1 MYKITSIFLLLL
13 ASACTFSQA
22 QNKKQLLKE
31 VEDLKAQIQA
41 LEAANKVN
49 LEDPAD
55 KLSYC
60 MGISIAN
67 SIVKQV
73 DEIKTPA
80 FEQGLIDV
88 KEGKA
93 DISVQEA
100 NAFIQT
106 ELARLGE
113 AKAEAVKTEGAE
125 FLANNAQ
132 KDNIITLESGLQ
144 YEVLEPGTG
153 EVPSSTDRVT
163 VHYKGYF
170 MDGEVFDSS
179 IERGEPATFGVTQVI
194 AGWTEA
200 LKMMPVGSI
209 WRLFIPYN
217 LAYGANGKGSIPGYA
232 TLLFEVELLK
242 IEGRE

>member
-1 MYKITSIFLLLL
+1 MYKITSICLLFL
-13 ASACTFSQA
+13 AATCTLSQA
-22 QNKKQLLKE
+22 QSKKQLLKE
-31 VEDLKAQIQA
+31 VEELKAKVQK

-55 KLSYC
+55 KLSYY
-60 MGISIAN
+60 MGVSIAN
-67 SIVKQV
+67 SIMKQV

-88 KEGKA
+88 KEGKTSITA
-93 DISVQEA
+93 QEA

-113 AKAEAVKTEGAE
+113 AKAAAMQAEGIK
-125 FLANNAQ
+125 FLEENG
-132 KDNIITLESGLQ
+132 KKPNITTLESGLQ
-144 YEVLEPGTG
+144 YEILNAGTG
-153 EVPSSTDRVT
+153 AKPSTSDKVT

-170 MDGEVFDSS
+170 IDGEVFDSS

-200 LKMMPVGSI
+200 LQLMSVGSK
-209 WRLFIPYN
+209 WRLFIPYD
-217 LAYGANGKGSIPGYA
+217 LAYGANGKGSIPGYS
-232 TLLFEVELLK
+232 TLLFEVELLEIVGK
-242 IEGRE
+242 